1 MPRQPAAP
9 TPARLPPPPPSPGRA
24 GAGRACHR
32 LRASSAATPQAR
44 RAPASA
50 RGPQDRA
57 RSARAALQA
66 YSLAL
71 PLRLLE
77 LRLYF
82 LRDLGQLGQ
91 DLDRLLRILGL
102 LQARAGALE
111 PVEQLL
117 CALEPVLGGHAA
129 GSFTILP
136 LRIAC
141 DAEHGGRAGL
151 PARPCSCPSLGG
163 SHTVL

>member
-1 MPRQPAAP
+1 
-9 TPARLPPPPPSPGRA
+9 
-24 GAGRACHR
+24 
-32 LRASSAATPQAR
+32 
-44 RAPASA
+44 
-50 RGPQDRA
+50 QDRA

-117 CALEPVLGGHAA
+117 GALEPVLGGHAA

-163 SHTVL
+163 SHSVLSWTTRPRSAFRRGP